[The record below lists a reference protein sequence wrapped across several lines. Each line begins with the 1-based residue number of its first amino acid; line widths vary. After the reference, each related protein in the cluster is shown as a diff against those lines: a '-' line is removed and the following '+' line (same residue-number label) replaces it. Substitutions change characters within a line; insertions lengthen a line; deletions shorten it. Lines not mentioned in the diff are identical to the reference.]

1 MHEQYQLLKKG
12 FIKGWQTWNVNS
24 VLSHVLMPE
33 GFALNVCVREY
44 ASGSYL
50 KEALIGRFEKDAAR
64 VYPGPHAYDGS
75 YTALRVVWRGID
87 FSVETASDKDELVIL
102 VTRSASQLKT
112 PMLCLEGG
120 FLWNRPGYT
129 FLNEAGMVGR
139 LPNRDI
145 SVYTTG
151 RTIHGDVNL
160 PTQTCYLAVE
170 MAEQVVFS
178 TGRRVSVAQA
188 RSLLDQKRE
197 ALKQT
202 WQSYGN
208 NAPLYEAMQ
217 CALAWDMIYD
227 GKKDRVVSPVSRLW
241 SIRSGGYVLFCWDN
255 YFAGFMAGLGS
266 RELAYSNLIE
276 ITAEQTETGFV
287 PNCAWGNG
295 FSSLDRSQPP
305 VGSAMVLETYRKYRE
320 VWLLETLYPRLFRW
334 NTWFVE
340 NRMNPSGAL
349 CWGSNAYTPTL
360 GNYWETEGVND
371 TYGGALESGLDN
383 SPMYDDIPFDKAQN
397 RMMLED
403 VGLTGLF
410 ILDCGALIEI
420 AEILGKAEDAQLL
433 LARRQQAQRGL
444 DTLWDEANGFFYNRR
459 TDTGEF
465 SRRISPTNFYALF
478 SEHVTTEQ
486 ARRMIEEHYKNPAEF
501 YGEFMLPSIA
511 RNDPAYGDQDYWR
524 GRIWAPMNFLA
535 YMAMRRHDLDW
546 ACADLAEKSRRL
558 LMNEWVEHGHIHENY
573 NAETGSGCDV
583 QNSDKFYHWGAL
595 LAVVALIE
603 TGKLPGFDSEKGER
617 K

>member
-50 KEALIGRFEKDAAR
+50 KEALIGRFEKDAER

-151 RTIHGDVNL
+151 RTVHGDVNL

-202 WQSYGN
+202 WQSYGD

-217 CALAWDMIYD
+217 CALAWDTIYD

>member
-12 FIKGWQTWNVNS
+12 FIKGWQTWNVDS

-50 KEALIGRFEKDAAR
+50 KEALIGRFEKDAER

-160 PTQTCYLAVE
+160 PTQTCYMAVE

-202 WQSYGN
+202 WQSYGD

-217 CALAWDMIYD
+217 CALAWDTIYD

>member
-50 KEALIGRFEKDAAR
+50 KEALIGRFEKDAER

-202 WQSYGN
+202 WQSYGD

-217 CALAWDMIYD
+217 CALAWDTIYD

>member
-12 FIKGWQTWNVNS
+12 FIKGWQTWNVDS

-50 KEALIGRFEKDAAR
+50 KEALIGRFEKDAER

-217 CALAWDMIYD
+217 CALAWDTIYD

>member
-50 KEALIGRFEKDAAR
+50 KEALIGRFEKDAER

-151 RTIHGDVNL
+151 RTVHGDVNL

-202 WQSYGN
+202 WQSYGD

-217 CALAWDMIYD
+217 CALAWDTIYD

-320 VWLLETLYPRLFRW
+320 VWLLETLYPRSFRW

-349 CWGSNAYTPTL
+349 CWGSNAYTPTM

>member
-50 KEALIGRFEKDAAR
+50 KEALIGRFEKDAER

-120 FLWNRPGYT
+120 FLWSRPGYT

-202 WQSYGN
+202 WQSYGD

-217 CALAWDMIYD
+217 CALAWDTIYD

-383 SPMYDDIPFDKAQN
+383 SPMYDDISFDKAQN

>member
-50 KEALIGRFEKDAAR
+50 KEALIGRFEKDAER

-217 CALAWDMIYD
+217 CALAWDTIYD

-444 DTLWDEANGFFYNRR
+444 DTLWDEENGFFYNRR

>member
-50 KEALIGRFEKDAAR
+50 KEALIGRFEKDAER

-217 CALAWDMIYD
+217 CALAWDTIYD

-511 RNDPAYGDQDYWR
+511 RNDPTYGDQDYWR

>member
-50 KEALIGRFEKDAAR
+50 KEALIGRFEKDAER

-151 RTIHGDVNL
+151 RTIHCDVNL

-188 RSLLDQKRE
+188 RNLLDQKRE

-202 WQSYGN
+202 WQSYGD

-217 CALAWDMIYD
+217 CALAWDTIYD

>member
-50 KEALIGRFEKDAAR
+50 KEALIGRFEKDAER

-151 RTIHGDVNL
+151 RTVHGDVNL

-202 WQSYGN
+202 WQSYGD

-217 CALAWDMIYD
+217 CALAWDTIYD

-349 CWGSNAYTPTL
+349 CWGSNAYTPTM

>member
-50 KEALIGRFEKDAAR
+50 KEALIGRFEKDAER

-202 WQSYGN
+202 WQSYGD

-217 CALAWDMIYD
+217 CALAWDTIYD

-535 YMAMRRHDLDW
+535 YMAMRRHGLDW